1 MAFLNPRT
9 PPHIVT
15 LVLVSGLAALSL
27 NIFLPSLPNMARH
40 FGVDY
45 AVMQLAISAYL
56 AVSAALQLV
65 IGPISDRFGR
75 RPVLLA
81 VIGVFILATLGTLL
95 APTASTFLAA
105 RFLQATMATA
115 FVLARAAV
123 RDMVPGPGAASMIG
137 YVTMGMSLVPMVG
150 PVIGGLI
157 DEAVGWRANFALL
170 LVCGIAL
177 FALVWAD
184 MGETV
189 AGGGVSFRAQ
199 LKAYPELA
207 RSQRFW
213 GYSLAAA
220 SSAGLYYA
228 YLGGA
233 PIVGEQV
240 FGLSAAQVGYYFA
253 LPSLGYMV
261 GNWVSGRYAV
271 RLGMDAMVLAGTT
284 LATLTIV
291 ASLALQL
298 AGVQNAVLFFSA
310 VGVMGMGNGLALPS
324 ANTGMMSVRP
334 ELAGTASGLGA
345 TLTIGGGAA
354 LSVLAIR
361 LMGPEASLV
370 HLLGL
375 MLASSVASVAAILW
389 VYHRRRRLGI

>member
-1 MAFLNPRT
+1 MAFLDRRT

-15 LVLVSGLAALSL
+15 LVLVSGVAALSL
-27 NIFLPSLPNMARH
+27 NLFLPSLPGMARH

-45 AVMQLAISAYL
+45 AIMQLAISAYL
-56 AVSAALQLV
+56 AVSAVLQLV

-81 VIGVFILATLGTLL
+81 VLGVFLVATVGTLV
-95 APTASTFLAA
+95 APTATTFLAA
-105 RFLQATMATA
+105 RFVQAVVATA
-115 FVLARAAV
+115 FVLSRAAV

-150 PVIGGLI
+150 PVIGGVL
-157 DEAVGWRANFALL
+157 DEALGWRANFALL

-199 LKAYPELA
+199 LAAYPVLL

-213 GYSLAAA
+213 GYSLSAA

-233 PIVGEQV
+233 PIVGERIY
-240 FGLSAAQVGYYFA
+240 GLSAAQVGYYFA

-261 GNWVSGRYAV
+261 GNWISGRFSL
-271 RLGMDAMVLAGTT
+271 RLGMDLMVLFGTAVAT
-284 LATLTIV
+284 TAILA
-291 ASLALQL
+291 ALALQA
-298 AGVQNAVLFFSA
+298 AGWLGPLGFFVA
-310 VGVMGMGNGLALPS
+310 VGVTGMGNGLCLPS
-324 ANTGMMSVRP
+324 ANAGMMSVRP

-354 LSVLAIR
+354 LSTLGVAVLGPDASVAR
-361 LMGPEASLV
+361 LLV
-370 HLLGL
+370 L
-375 MLASSVASVAAILW
+375 MLASSGTSVLCILW
-389 VYHRRRRLGI
+389 VFHRRRVLGI

>member
-40 FGVDY
+40 FGVEY
-45 AVMQLAISAYL
+45 ATMQLAISAYL

-81 VIGVFILATLGTLL
+81 VTGVFIIATVGTLF
-95 APTASTFLAA
+95 APTASAFLAA

-150 PVIGGLI
+150 PVIGGII

-177 FALVWAD
+177 FALIWAD

-189 AGGGVSFRAQ
+189 AGGGLSFRAQ
-199 LKAYPELA
+199 LAAYPELA

-213 GYSLAAA
+213 GYSLSAA

-261 GNWVSGRYAV
+261 GNWVSGRFSLRA
-271 RLGMDAMVLAGTT
+271 GMDAMVLAGTT
-284 LATLTIV
+284 LATLTIL

-298 AGVQNAVLFFSA
+298 AGLQSAVTFFSA
-310 VGVMGMGNGLALPS
+310 VGVMGMGNGMALPS
-324 ANTGMMSVRP
+324 ANAGMMSVRP

-361 LMGPEASLV
+361 LMGPEASLA
-370 HLLGL
+370 HLLAL
-375 MLASSVASVAAILW
+375 MLASSAGSVVAILW